1 MKEKKLYRIEEIS
14 RITGMTKRTLRYY
27 EDLKLIKPVR
37 TDSSYRLYSDEDIE
51 RVNRI
56 REIKESLGFSLGEV
70 KDLLELYKNVE
81 NIIKEK
87 KHNPVLIENSM
98 KEIEKQISL
107 VENKETKLKKVK
119 AKLKYFLVE
128 MEKLSSVTL
137 NAVV

>member
-14 RITGMTKRTLRYY
+14 RKTGMTKRTLRYY

>member
-81 NIIKEK
+81 NIINEK

-98 KEIEKQISL
+98 KEIEKQINL

-137 NAVV
+137 NAIV

>member
-98 KEIEKQISL
+98 KEIEKQINL

-137 NAVV
+137 NAIV